1 MKKNFKIFF
10 FALLLL
16 YFLIFLEKI
25 HHILCSIG
33 PSINFELSEVK
44 IRQKLDK
51 KMWNF
56 EIWWFFFKNCI
67 LGHLQAFLG
76 VKHKI
81 KVLRIKKYAFIV
93 IFSKIEALEVLKKNL
108 KNLSKCRT
116 SQPCL
121 LPLDT
126 FWVAKYPKTVQFS
139 SDIPFWKA
147 IKLTIPELL
156 SVL

>member
-1 MKKNFKIFF
+1 M
-10 FALLLL
+10 LL

-56 EIWWFFFKNCI
+56 EIWWFFSKNWWFFFFKNFI

-93 IFSKIEALEVLKKNL
+93 IFSKIEALEVLKKNF
-108 KNLSKCRT
+108 KKLSKCRT

-139 SDIPFWKA
+139 SVIPFWKA
-147 IKLTIPELL
+147 IKLRIPELL